1 MTDPFSI
8 FLPAMKD
15 LAQKGVQKS
24 AEDLTEDVEKLA
36 DGEPGQAIADALT
49 PGLASTEAGNVI
61 QDHLGNAIDNAV
73 SLVQGD
79 PVDLSIDPNFV
90 PEFAEAAIEDVGDVA
105 AEIVDDLLGGLF

>member
-24 AEDLTEDVEKLA
+24 AEDLTEDVEKL
-36 DGEPGQAIADALT
+36 ADALT

>member
-1 MTDPFSI
+1 
-8 FLPAMKD
+8 MKD